1 MNIGQRLMAPTPP
14 FFQKIRT
21 IGLVLTAISAAVIGL
36 PVVLPAIIT
45 QVAGYVALAG
55 AVMTGVSQATVENEG
70 G

>member
-1 MNIGQRLMAPTPP
+1 MNTGQRLTAPTPP
-14 FFQKIRT
+14 LFQKVRN
-21 IGLVLTAISAAVIGL
+21 IGLLLTAISTAIIGL
-36 PVVLPAIIT
+36 PVALPLIIT

>member
-1 MNIGQRLMAPTPP
+1 MAPTPP
-14 FFQKIRT
+14 FFQKVRT

-36 PVVLPAIIT
+36 PVALPAIIT

-55 AVMTGVSQATVENEG
+55 AVMTGVSQATVEDEG

>member
-1 MNIGQRLMAPTPP
+1 MTAPTPP
-14 FFQKIRT
+14 FFQKVRT
-21 IGLVLTAISAAVIGL
+21 IGLLLTAISAAVMGL
-36 PVVLPAIIT
+36 PVVLPVIIT